1 MPIPK
6 PNKLETESAFMSR
19 CVSFLLDEGTPQEQA
34 VAICTSQYRDEKL
47 KTMAWKTIDRKRA
60 SYIKHAK
67 TQFSRALKAQ
77 ANEYLRQVKDNGLS
91 DEYTISSEP
100 LQKAMRNVYKRVMT
114 QFARDTYNDLI
125 EEAKKTQTNW
135 QATVDRWFDGN
146 VIDLSDLMTDTTA
159 RSVRDIARDAIVEGK
174 SIREFQNDLMASYS
188 VSERRAELIGRTE
201 IIRASNAGSLLGAQ
215 ETGFPM
221 KKYWLAT
228 RDNRTRGLNPKD
240 IYDHYSMD
248 ENNGIPLDQ
257 AFNVSGEQLQH
268 PGDRAG
274 SPGNTINCRCTLT
287 YEVIETPEG
296 QIIEETIQPTNFANK
311 EGLEKEWH
319 EVAGWEKDPQVLRIV
334 NANNKEVR
342 LTVKAEKDRA
352 QFVGL
357 FKEIDMDGY
366 KIDSF
371 AGKVT
376 FRHEYGHAIDDFM
389 NLNSISG
396 RYNVNS
402 KVSRVSRRVN
412 GKGLSN
418 LAVEDIADDAS
429 DLIKRERL
437 FREKFNLDYVNDL
450 FETSQNGYGYIAGR
464 MKNYTRGSD
473 AIDYFKKA
481 NMYKKYSPDEI
492 LDFIG
497 MDRDFYQR
505 ILSSVGTTEARNEI
519 NDELLKMLFRIGDG
533 LEFGAF
539 KDFKKQTFL
548 RFFQK
553 IPNDLFDEARDR
565 IDEFGAM
572 MDTIGSGTDL
582 LFGFGHSRSYYDE
595 GFEKFLFQKSGVKV
609 GYHNHSEMF
618 AQFITLRSSSK
629 RKLYDKIYRDLFPKT
644 HTKFT
649 NIIDYLDKNG
659 YNEFLET
666 MTLRYSDETQEA
678 FDQFFKGL
686 AEYIDYNEIRDK
698 ETYMSILNAI
708 KPVNE
713 SYSNLFATISTKNVA
728 LLRDK
733 AFIDRYINYLDLVT
747 GANPIFDI
755 FLQTQISKVAYRRIM
770 GAMKQ
775 AIDLNKIISK
785 QELEEILEY
794 NYEGISV

>member
-60 SYIKHAK
+60 TYIKYAK

-274 SPGNTINCRCTLT
+274 SPGNTINCRCTMT
-287 YEVIETPEG
+287 YEVIEEGVEDFEAEEPTQEPIAQTPIQENEFTSYNPVDAKYQPDFDNDKFYDIFSDWYVKAKAPG
-296 QIIEETIQPTNFANK
+296 EYRNWDNRNNISPDAPTIQGEFAKLQGFKGKPSIISDAEYQKLLDDDNYTIVYRGLADTKTLSADELVSQYKYGEMFDGVGVYGDGTYFAGRTSKIIPDGETVPKPTALVYADDINENIIAGAFRKSDAHIVEYTQIYEYMSQFRKQLDPGGKIRKRIKKKYNFTTDRMMDMPEEARK
-311 EGLEKEWH
+311 ELSILY
-319 EVAGWEKDPQVLRIV
+319 D
-334 NANNKEVR
+334 
-342 LTVKAEKDRA
+342 LTDD
-352 QFVGL
+352 Q
-357 FKEIDMDGY
+357 
-366 KIDSF
+366 SF
-371 AGKVT
+371 AEFSTMLGFDGMHVQKGFSPT
-376 FRHEYGHAIDDFM
+376 GLID
-389 NLNSISG
+389 I
-396 RYNVNS
+396 
-402 KVSRVSRRVN
+402 
-412 GKGLSN
+412 
-418 LAVEDIADDAS
+418 
-429 DLIKRERL
+429 
-437 FREKFNLDYVNDL
+437 
-450 FETSQNGYGYIAGR
+450 
-464 MKNYTRGSD
+464 
-473 AIDYFKKA
+473 
-481 NMYKKYSPDEI
+481 
-492 LDFIG
+492 
-497 MDRDFYQR
+497 DFYVIFNR
-505 ILSSVGTTEARNEI
+505 TKLFI
-519 NDELLKMLFRIGDG
+519 N
-533 LEFGAF
+533 
-539 KDFKKQTFL
+539 
-548 RFFQK
+548 
-553 IPNDLFDEARDR
+553 N
-565 IDEFGAM
+565 
-572 MDTIGSGTDL
+572 
-582 LFGFGHSRSYYDE
+582 
-595 GFEKFLFQKSGVKV
+595 
-609 GYHNHSEMF
+609 
-618 AQFITLRSSSK
+618 
-629 RKLYDKIYRDLFPKT
+629 
-644 HTKFT
+644 
-649 NIIDYLDKNG
+649 KNG
-659 YNEFLET
+659 Y
-666 MTLRYSDETQEA
+666 
-678 FDQFFKGL
+678 
-686 AEYIDYNEIRDK
+686 
-698 ETYMSILNAI
+698 
-708 KPVNE
+708 
-713 SYSNLFATISTKNVA
+713 
-728 LLRDK
+728 
-733 AFIDRYINYLDLVT
+733 
-747 GANPIFDI
+747 
-755 FLQTQISKVAYRRIM
+755 
-770 GAMKQ
+770 
-775 AIDLNKIISK
+775 
-785 QELEEILEY
+785 
-794 NYEGISV
+794 